1 MAEVVSYFCE
11 RCQKTLGESETKR
24 IAAGTG
30 FVLACPTCGGLARK
44 ETSQIAARASRPL
57 AIEML
62 LAYGFPFRP
71 SSLIALVPMA
81 LVIAIS
87 CWSIRGVLL
96 GVICW
101 AVMLAMMFATVRS
114 TAAGDDR
121 ITVDSIYLDR
131 GEVSDARPF
140 IALVSQVVSLFAFA
154 TVARICGILLRE
166 EL

>member
-1 MAEVVSYFCE
+1 
-11 RCQKTLGESETKR
+11 
-24 IAAGTG
+24 
-30 FVLACPTCGGLARK
+30 
-44 ETSQIAARASRPL
+44 
-57 AIEML
+57 ML

-101 AVMLAMMFATVRS
+101 AVMLAMMFAIVRS

-131 GEVSDARPF
+131 GEVAGARPF